1 MLFFVVIFGMLKLFT
16 TENSYEIPFVPQLQN
31 KKGTD
36 LKLGV
41 DAHGI
46 NIYESADVLTPKITF
61 PWNEVRNVVAK
72 DRKVCLGIMYVC
84 VCMMC
89 LCVREC
95 VCVHDGF
102 LC

>member
-1 MLFFVVIFGMLKLFT
+1 MLKLFT
-16 TENSYEIPFVPQLQN
+16 TENSYEISFVPHLQN

-72 DRKVCLGIMYVC
+72 DRKVCLCIMYVR
-84 VCMMC
+84 V
-89 LCVREC
+89 C
-95 VCVHDGF
+95 VCVHDVF
-102 LC
+102 VCA